1 MPRKTTPKKKVKKTT
16 PKKTIPKK
24 KVKKGGGLMQDI
36 IKKIKKESNNKGRN
50 YNNNLLIPASQT

>member
-1 MPRKTTPKKKVKKTT
+1 MPKKTTPKKKVKKTV
-16 PKKTIPKK
+16 PKK